1 MPNLYTHVCFGK
13 EVACSLP
20 VEVADAVNAEKGAYD
35 LGCTGP
41 DFLFILRETGIG
53 NVPEYAEKMHAEHV
67 YDVFRALAECLKGNR
82 NPVKLAYSL
91 GLMSHYVLD
100 FTLHPY
106 VFETVKSYA
115 AGALPPEGAPYAHHL
130 IESAVDEFYISGR
143 GMRNGHKLSATRA
156 AKEEIASLYMSVIDP
171 IFGEK
176 LSARSVR
183 IAYSLVGR
191 ALKLSRDVSGMNR
204 RIIRA
209 LEKIFMKGKM
219 KFSSFVHPPCG
230 YGEIDYLNY
239 SHRSFPVVRGGQE
252 EEPADVPELLKRALR
267 RAADY
272 MTEFFMTVKGEA
284 ELHEERFGINY
295 EGCIVR

>member
-1 MPNLYTHVCFGK
+1 M
-13 EVACSLP
+13 
-20 VEVADAVNAEKGAYD
+20 
-35 LGCTGP
+35 
-41 DFLFILRETGIG
+41 
-53 NVPEYAEKMHAEHV
+53 
-67 YDVFRALAECLKGNR
+67 
-82 NPVKLAYSL
+82 
-91 GLMSHYVLD
+91 
-100 FTLHPY
+100 HPY

-115 AGALPPEGAPYAHHL
+115 TEALPPEGAPYAHHM
-130 IESAVDEFYISGR
+130 IESAVDEFYISER
-143 GMRNGHKLSATRA
+143 GMRDGHKLRATRA
-156 AKEEIASLYMSVIDP
+156 AKKEIASLYMSVIDP
-171 IFGEK
+171 VFGEK

-239 SHRSFPVVRGGQE
+239 SHRAFPVVRGGQE
-252 EEPADVPELLKRALR
+252 GERADVPELLKRALL
-267 RAADY
+267 RAKDY
-272 MTEFFMTVKGEA
+272 MTEFFMAVKGEA
-284 ELHEERFGINY
+284 ELHKERFVIDY